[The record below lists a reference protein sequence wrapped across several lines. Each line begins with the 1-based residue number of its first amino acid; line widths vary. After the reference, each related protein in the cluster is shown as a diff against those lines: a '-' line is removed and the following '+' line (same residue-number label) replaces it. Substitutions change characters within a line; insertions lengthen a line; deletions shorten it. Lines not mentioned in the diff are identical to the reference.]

1 MEQSVSEYK
10 KLEKRFFSYLNTH
23 LILVKRWEAY
33 GYKRFIQK
41 GREKIT
47 VMLIPHSEKKIFNF
61 QISLFTISFLVLVL
75 SGIIITFFLSTSRY
89 TLTKKEMEALQ
100 NAQEG
105 NINSMNMFKQEI
117 STLNNSVLEYKDNIK
132 EIIKLLGASQSE
144 NIFGLGG
151 PETEIKNISEIMG
164 LKSRDDYRSE
174 LEIVKRIN
182 ADIVASKKV
191 LQNFTKFL
199 AAREQIIQKIPNN
212 WPIIGG
218 GFITSPFGMRR
229 SPYTGNLAMHQGV
242 DISWWPG
249 APIRSTADGV
259 VVFAGMKGGYG
270 RTIQIHH
277 EYGFQTLYAHLSSIT
292 AYEEKQVKKGEII
305 GFLGR
310 TGRATGFHL
319 HYEVRIG
326 TKAVDPMIF
335 MTTEF

>member
-1 MEQSVSEYK
+1 MSVSEYK
-10 KLEKRFFSYLNTH
+10 KLEKRFFAYVNTH
-23 LILVKRWEAY
+23 LIYLKRWLTHS
-33 GYKRFIQK
+33 YKRFLQK
-41 GREKIT
+41 GREKLT

-61 QISLFTISFLVLVL
+61 QISLFTISFLILVL
-75 SGIIITFFLSTSRY
+75 SGIIISFFLSTSRY
-89 TLTKKEMEALQ
+89 TLMKKEMEDLQ
-100 NAQEG
+100 STQEG
-105 NINSMNMFKQEI
+105 NLNSMILFKEEL
-117 STLNNSVLEYKDNIK
+117 SNLEDSVSEYKNNIK
-132 EIIKLLGASQSE
+132 DIIKILGASQTE

-164 LKSRDDYRSE
+164 LKSKDEFETE
-174 LEIVKRIN
+174 LETIKKIN
-182 ADIVASKKV
+182 EDITTSRKV

-199 AAREQIIQKIPNN
+199 AAREEIIQKIPNN

-218 GFITSPFGMRR
+218 GFITSGFGMRR
-229 SPYTGNLAMHQGV
+229 SPFTGNLAVHQGV

-249 APIRSTADGV
+249 APIRASADGV

-270 RTIQIHH
+270 RTVQIQH
-277 EYGFQTLYAHLSSIT
+277 EYGFQTLYAHLSSIK
-292 AYEEKQVKKGEII
+292 AYEGKKVQKGEII

-310 TGRATGFHL
+310 TGRSTGFHL

>member
-1 MEQSVSEYK
+1 MSEYK
-10 KLEKRFFSYLNTH
+10 KFEKRFFSYLNTK
-23 LILVKRWEAY
+23 LVFLKRWIVY
-33 GYKRFIQK
+33 SYKRFLQK
-41 GREKIT
+41 GREKLT

-61 QISLFTISFLVLVL
+61 QISLFTISFLILIL
-75 SGIIITFFLSTSRY
+75 AGIVVSFFISTSRY
-89 TLTKKEMEALQ
+89 TLTKKEMETLQ
-100 NAQEG
+100 SAQEG
-105 NINSMNMFKQEI
+105 NINSMILYKEEI
-117 STLNNSVLEYKDNIK
+117 ASLEKSVMDYKNNIK
-132 EIIKLLGASQSE
+132 EIIKLLGASESE

-164 LKSRDDYRSE
+164 LKSKDDFESDLDTIR
-174 LEIVKRIN
+174 KIN
-182 ADIVASKKV
+182 ADVMASKKV

-199 AAREQIIQKIPNN
+199 AAREEIIQKIPNN

-229 SPYTGNLAMHQGV
+229 SPFTGNLAFHQGV

-249 APIRSTADGV
+249 APIRASADGL

-270 RTIQIHH
+270 RTIQIQH
-277 EYGFQTLYAHLSSIT
+277 EYGFQTLYAHLSSIS
-292 AYEEKQVKKGEII
+292 AYEGKKVKKGEIV

-310 TGRATGFHL
+310 TGRSTGFHV

>member
-1 MEQSVSEYK
+1 VSVSEYK
-10 KLEKRFFSYLNTH
+10 KLEKRFFAYVNTH
-23 LILVKRWEAY
+23 LIYLKRWLTHS
-33 GYKRFIQK
+33 YKRFLQK
-41 GREKIT
+41 GREKLT

-61 QISLFTISFLVLVL
+61 QISLFTISFLILVL
-75 SGIIITFFLSTSRY
+75 SGIIISFFLSTSRY
-89 TLTKKEMEALQ
+89 TLMKKEMQDLQ
-100 NAQEG
+100 STQEG
-105 NINSMNMFKQEI
+105 NLNSMILFKEEL
-117 STLNNSVLEYKDNIK
+117 SNLEDSVSEYKNNIK
-132 EIIKLLGASQSE
+132 DIIKILGASQTE

-164 LKSRDDYRSE
+164 LKSKDEFETE
-174 LEIVKRIN
+174 LETIKKIN
-182 ADIVASKKV
+182 EDITTSRKV

-199 AAREQIIQKIPNN
+199 AAREEIIQKIPNN

-218 GFITSPFGMRR
+218 GFITSGFGMRR
-229 SPYTGNLAMHQGV
+229 SPFTGNLAVHQGV

-249 APIRSTADGV
+249 APIRASADGV

-270 RTIQIHH
+270 RTVQIQH
-277 EYGFQTLYAHLSSIT
+277 EYGFQTLYAHLSSIK
-292 AYEEKQVKKGEII
+292 AYEGKKVQKGEII

-310 TGRATGFHL
+310 TGRSTGFHL

>member
-1 MEQSVSEYK
+1 MSEYK
-10 KLEKRFFSYLNTH
+10 KLEKRFFAYLHTQ
-23 LILVKRWEAY
+23 LIYVKRWILY
-33 GYKRFIQK
+33 SYKRFIQK
-41 GREKIT
+41 GREKLT

-61 QISLFTISFLVLVL
+61 QISLFTISFLILLLAGV
-75 SGIIITFFLSTSRY
+75 IATFFISTSRY
-89 TLTKKEMEALQ
+89 TVAKKEMEILQ
-100 NAQEG
+100 DAQEG
-105 NINSMNMFKQEI
+105 NVVTMQTLKEEI
-117 STLNNSVLEYKDNIK
+117 STLNNSVNEYRENIK
-132 EIIKLLGASQSE
+132 DIIKLLGASQSE

-164 LKSRDDYRSE
+164 LKSKDDYQTE
-174 LEIVKRIN
+174 LETIKRIN
-182 ADIVASKKV
+182 TDIMASKKV

-199 AAREQIIQKIPNN
+199 AAREEIIQKIPNN

-229 SPYTGNLAMHQGV
+229 SPFTGKWAMHQGV

-249 APIRSTADGV
+249 APIRSSADGT
-259 VVFAGMKGGYG
+259 VVFSGMKGGYG
-270 RTIQIHH
+270 RTVQIQH
-277 EYGFQTLYAHLSSIT
+277 EYGFQTLYAHLSRISVFEGKNI
-292 AYEEKQVKKGEII
+292 QKGEII

-326 TKAVDPMIF
+326 TKAVDPMVF